1 MITPDCSSHVFQ
13 QDFCSHCKRSANIKL
28 FHVFL
33 CNLCISSFK
42 SSCSSHVFLANV
54 YFYSKHSA
62 NRTDMHVSVFLFWNN
77 GLLNYVTAQLK
88 CTTLTVQKTQKG
100 HARLF

>member
-1 MITPDCSSHVFQ
+1 MY
-13 QDFCSHCKRSANIKL
+13 FCVIC
-28 FHVFL
+28 VFL
-33 CNLCISSFK
+33 LLNHLVAHMF
-42 SSCSSHVFLANV
+42 FLA
-54 YFYSKHSA
+54 KHSA

-77 GLLNYVTAQLK
+77 GLLNYATAQLK

>member
-1 MITPDCSSHVFQ
+1 MF
-13 QDFCSHCKRSANIKL
+13 
-28 FHVFL
+28 
-33 CNLCISSFK
+33 
-42 SSCSSHVFLANV
+42 FLA
-54 YFYSKHSA
+54 KHSA